1 MNDYG
6 RTKFKLFA
14 KMNRLRMQRSEDGNP
29 VVVSRGKKYAG
40 TMLYDGFCDEF
51 IGLCVVR
58 DSPSKLSH
66 TAGKLSKMG
75 LIPWTE
81 GDYEA
86 IYKVPYD
93 KVWEIAKMFNMV
105 KKRPSNQNVDGL
117 REYRRKKAVS

>member
-14 KMNRLRMQRSEDGNP
+14 KMNRLRMQRAEDGNP

-40 TMLYDGFCDEF
+40 TMLYDGFSDDF

-58 DSPSKLSH
+58 DSTSKLSH
-66 TAGKLSKMG
+66 TTGKLDKMG
-75 LIPWTE
+75 LIPYTS

-105 KKRPSNQNVDGL
+105 KKKPSNQNVDGL
-117 REYRRKKAVS
+117 RKFREAKNTS

>member
-14 KMNRLRMQRSEDGNP
+14 KMNRLRMQRAEDGNP

-40 TMLYDGFCDEF
+40 TMLYDGFSDEF

-66 TAGKLSKMG
+66 TAGKLNKMG
-75 LIPWTE
+75 LTPWSC

-117 REYRRKKAVS
+117 REYRRKKAAS

>member
-40 TMLYDGFCDEF
+40 TMLYDGFSDEF

-93 KVWEIAKMFNMV
+93 KVWKIAKMFNMV

-117 REYRRKKAVS
+117 RKYREAKTSS

>member
-14 KMNRLRMQRSEDGNP
+14 KMNRLRMQRAEDGNP

-40 TMLYDGFCDEF
+40 TMLYDGFSDEF

-66 TAGKLSKMG
+66 TAGKLNKMG
-75 LIPWTE
+75 LTPWSCGE
-81 GDYEA
+81 YEA
-86 IYKVPYD
+86 IYKVPDD

-117 REYRRKKAVS
+117 REYRRKKAAS